1 MIVLR
6 EKPFLGSYTRE
17 LACDHVDN
25 YTTSHN
31 NMMTK
36 DDVVNAFGKIRFTD
50 EDCLNKQKNY
60 QNASIYT
67 REITGSIS

>member
-6 EKPFLGSYTRE
+6 EKPFLGRYTRE

-36 DDVVNAFGKIRFTD
+36 DDAANASGKISFIY
-50 EDCLNKQKNY
+50 EDCLSKQKKY

-67 REITGSIS
+67 REITSSIS

>member
-1 MIVLR
+1 
-6 EKPFLGSYTRE
+6 
-17 LACDHVDN
+17 
-25 YTTSHN
+25 
-31 NMMTK
+31 MMTK
-36 DDVVNAFGKIRFTD
+36 DDAANAFGKIRFID